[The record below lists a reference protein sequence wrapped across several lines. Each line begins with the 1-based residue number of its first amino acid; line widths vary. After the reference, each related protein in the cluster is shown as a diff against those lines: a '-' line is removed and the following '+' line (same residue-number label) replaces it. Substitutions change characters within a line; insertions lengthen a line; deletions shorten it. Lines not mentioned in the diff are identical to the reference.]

1 MTGSWSPR
9 VISGLKEVARL
20 YRCVLLDASVLS
32 RDGSLWGPS
41 SAGAIRCARELMG
54 REKLV
59 GVVSGSAVQAK
70 ALSAAVQEGGLPV
83 GVGTWSSGE
92 LISRTLQGKATCEA
106 LSELPERPRVIEL
119 GAFVKPRK
127 WAELR
132 SPALEGLVRAGH
144 VRRVESV
151 ENADF
156 CYWDVQE
163 GDKLD
168 PWLEAA
174 VELCADLKI
183 PLVQP
188 QWSQRALEKMA
199 PLLDRSGT
207 LEGVTEK
214 MRRLGGRVLSVGK
227 LDDCLQGL
235 AWDLSPR
242 DVLLVTSRLGD
253 LVEAAQLGADAL
265 LLFGP
270 SVQGQLGAWREAQ
283 RQSQTERRK
292 TLSVSQR
299 VAEDSPGM
307 MAAATNPFL
316 SVFQLPSLLAEATSR
331 NLKHREAQ
339 RAGSGTASGE
349 AKAELKDAR
358 RQQATP
364 EDAPDMEMLGKWCEV
379 EKIQPPV
386 AMMPSLLWDDQPPS
400 ASQERRSVGSLPKE
414 PATATAGPE
423 SLESLLAQMI
433 RQVYAKAKAAK
444 PPFLEP
450 KVRLYSPPTM
460 VTAAKAEADRGPR
473 YVSGGSSSSMYR
485 LPEVAQLHGDSK
497 EPSQEDSEVLET
509 YLRFRGRRYD
519 RQRQEELSQPR
530 RLKAPPPTGRQRK
543 PLEREQVDHLLERL
557 AQPKRGGK
565 ATDSG
570 ELLALHS
577 SRQEMVKQRAV
588 QAKDVEA
595 TFARLAAPKTARGYD
610 PTPGEKVCLMYQQQ
624 TPRGVNFERLADMAK
639 PKKRGGELWPVG
651 QKGRHGL
658 LPALASPRTPPED
671 GDNFAPASSA
681 PGEAVPVE
689 QAAPAP
695 QQAVNQHAVPL
706 ERTEPA
712 DQPSPAAPVGAT
724 LVEQAAPAPHKAVD
738 QHAVPLEKTAPA
750 EQTAPAVPVA
760 APPGGQAVPVEQAA
774 PAPQQAGNQ
783 HAVPLEPT
791 APAEQPAPA
800 VPVAAPPGGQAVPV
814 EQAAAP
820 QQAGN
825 QHAVPLEQTA
835 PAEQPAPAVP
845 VAAPPGGQVVPV
857 EQAAPAPQ
865 QAGNQHAV
873 PLEQTAP
880 AEQPGPA
887 VAAPP
892 GGQAVPVE
900 QAAPA
905 PQQAVNQNAVPLEQ
919 TAPAEQPAP
928 AVPVAAP
935 PGGQAVPVEQA
946 APAPQQAVNQH
957 AAPLEPTAPGEQ
969 PAPAAP
975 APAVVAAPVAAAPA
989 PAPAVVAAPVAA
1001 APAAAA
1007 PAAAGAAAPVAAA
1020 PAAAAPAAA
1029 APGAAAPGTAPT
1041 PAPVVEH
1048 AVSLE
1053 QTPAAGQ
1060 QASALPERHVEQ
1072 ALPTQQNPALGHAV
1086 PVEQTRPQPVQPV
1099 QPVQPPAP
1107 KPASSREEVVGV
1119 QEVQSEQHAHRPSPS
1134 SGLTQD
1140 PPDNQWNDATDPK
1153 QFAQAQSS
1161 EREAIRE
1168 KGTAEPLRVGF
1179 EPTEDDREEAQ
1190 LMEHFQEDTYKKA
1203 LAFKAMESDGYI
1215 DEDEASPLPAA
1226 SALSQNQDRKSFMPP
1241 ADLPGMDSED
1251 QSDDDEAIVLPHFGA
1266 RGQNG

>member
-423 SLESLLAQMI
+423 SLESLLAQM
-433 RQVYAKAKAAK
+433 
-444 PPFLEP
+444 
-450 KVRLYSPPTM
+450 
-460 VTAAKAEADRGPR
+460 
-473 YVSGGSSSSMYR
+473 
-485 LPEVAQLHGDSK
+485 
-497 EPSQEDSEVLET
+497 SQ
-509 YLRFRGRRYD
+509 
-519 RQRQEELSQPR
+519 
-530 RLKAPPPTGRQRK
+530 KNA
-543 PLEREQVDHLLERL
+543 
-557 AQPKRGGK
+557 
-565 ATDSG
+565 
-570 ELLALHS
+570 ALH
-577 SRQEMVKQRAV
+577 
-588 QAKDVEA
+588 
-595 TFARLAAPKTARGYD
+595 
-610 PTPGEKVCLMYQQQ
+610 
-624 TPRGVNFERLADMAK
+624 
-639 PKKRGGELWPVG
+639 
-651 QKGRHGL
+651 
-658 LPALASPRTPPED
+658 
-671 GDNFAPASSA
+671 
-681 PGEAVPVE
+681 
-689 QAAPAP
+689 
-695 QQAVNQHAVPL
+695 
-706 ERTEPA
+706 
-712 DQPSPAAPVGAT
+712 
-724 LVEQAAPAPHKAVD
+724 
-738 QHAVPLEKTAPA
+738 
-750 EQTAPAVPVA
+750 
-760 APPGGQAVPVEQAA
+760 
-774 PAPQQAGNQ
+774 
-783 HAVPLEPT
+783 
-791 APAEQPAPA
+791 
-800 VPVAAPPGGQAVPV
+800 
-814 EQAAAP
+814 
-820 QQAGN
+820 
-825 QHAVPLEQTA
+825 
-835 PAEQPAPAVP
+835 
-845 VAAPPGGQVVPV
+845 
-857 EQAAPAPQ
+857 
-865 QAGNQHAV
+865 
-873 PLEQTAP
+873 
-880 AEQPGPA
+880 
-887 VAAPP
+887 
-892 GGQAVPVE
+892 
-900 QAAPA
+900 
-905 PQQAVNQNAVPLEQ
+905 
-919 TAPAEQPAP
+919 
-928 AVPVAAP
+928 
-935 PGGQAVPVEQA
+935 
-946 APAPQQAVNQH
+946 
-957 AAPLEPTAPGEQ
+957 
-969 PAPAAP
+969 
-975 APAVVAAPVAAAPA
+975 
-989 PAPAVVAAPVAA
+989 
-1001 APAAAA
+1001 
-1007 PAAAGAAAPVAAA
+1007 
-1020 PAAAAPAAA
+1020 
-1029 APGAAAPGTAPT
+1029 
-1041 PAPVVEH
+1041 
-1048 AVSLE
+1048 
-1053 QTPAAGQ
+1053 
-1060 QASALPERHVEQ
+1060 
-1072 ALPTQQNPALGHAV
+1072 
-1086 PVEQTRPQPVQPV
+1086 
-1099 QPVQPPAP
+1099 
-1107 KPASSREEVVGV
+1107 
-1119 QEVQSEQHAHRPSPS
+1119 
-1134 SGLTQD
+1134 
-1140 PPDNQWNDATDPK
+1140 
-1153 QFAQAQSS
+1153 
-1161 EREAIRE
+1161 
-1168 KGTAEPLRVGF
+1168 
-1179 EPTEDDREEAQ
+1179 
-1190 LMEHFQEDTYKKA
+1190 
-1203 LAFKAMESDGYI
+1203 
-1215 DEDEASPLPAA
+1215 
-1226 SALSQNQDRKSFMPP
+1226 
-1241 ADLPGMDSED
+1241 
-1251 QSDDDEAIVLPHFGA
+1251 
-1266 RGQNG
+1266 